1 MNIFLNVVLWKFQ
14 NVITLHNLGKKMLQR
29 QYYSHFNMEKTD
41 ITDGILNTEKKKHWV
56 LFKHINILITILNY

>member
-41 ITDGILNTEKKKHWV
+41 ITDGILNTEKK
-56 LFKHINILITILNY
+56 NIEFFLNISIFWLPY